1 MTQVTNRSYIG
12 SKIKVF
18 SYIFSFR
25 FVHVMGLWIPSSAEL
40 LLKAEEAVLR
50 CVNSAYSLRDVCV
63 NLTTKSVGL
72 FRTRETT
79 ESYSIRTIS
88 FESESSHNNN
98 QLPLVMIHGFASGLG
113 LWVLNY
119 DFLAPKVPLH
129 ALDLLGFASSSRN
142 YPFSKDSQECIDS
155 YVDSIEK
162 WRQSLKL
169 EKFVLLGHSFGAYLS
184 YFYLLK
190 YPQRVQ
196 HLILADP
203 WGMKRFLV
211 CSKSF
216 CKCSFKTSFGQDLF
230 FCSRK
235 LSEKLGL

>member
-12 SKIKVF
+12 FKIKVF

-25 FVHVMGLWIPSSAEL
+25 FVHVMGLWIPCSAEL

-88 FESESSHNNN
+88 FENESSHNNN

-119 DFLAPKVPLH
+119 DSLAPKVPLH

-155 YVDSIEK
+155 YVDSVEK

-203 WGMKRFLV
+203 WGMKLFFV

-216 CKCSFKTSFGQDLF
+216 CQWF
-230 FCSRK
+230 F
-235 LSEKLGL
+235 